1 MERLPRDAAA
11 AGRPPAAF
19 LFDLDGVLVRTVVLH
34 GAASRAACAAR
45 GLDLPW
51 DFPRYCV
58 AAHYGPARLQE
69 ELRRELPAL
78 FADGLTWEAFY
89 RDKSRR
95 YLELLAGG
103 EVELQPGS
111 AAVLEHLAAAGTPR
125 AIATNSTR
133 EQTLLLRDRLPV
145 LGTVEHWVTREDY
158 AGGKPAPDAYRE
170 ALRRL
175 GDPAPAACLGFED
188 TPRGLQALAGAGV
201 PEVLVTT
208 ITYPDLG
215 GVVPR
220 LAIPSLAAL
229 PAALLP

>member
-1 MERLPRDAAA
+1 MSTNSPR
-11 AGRPPAAF
+11 PAAW
-19 LFDLDGVLVRTVVLH
+19 LFDLDGVLVRSEELH
-34 GAASRAACAAR
+34 GAAYRAACAAR
-45 GLDLPW
+45 GLELPW

-58 AAHYGPARLQE
+58 AAHYGPERLQE

-78 FADGLTWEAFY
+78 FTGGLTWEAFY

-103 EVELQPGS
+103 EVELQPGA
-111 AAVLEHLAAAGTPR
+111 AAVLERLAAAAAPR

-133 EQTLLLRDRLPV
+133 EQTLLLREHHPV
-145 LGTVEHWVTREDY
+145 LRTVEHWVTREDY

-175 GDPAPAACLGFED
+175 GDPDPAECLGFED

-201 PEVLVTT
+201 PAVLVTT
-208 ITYPDLG
+208 IAYPDLG
-215 GVVPR
+215 GVVPA
-220 LAIPSLAAL
+220 LAIPDLAAL
-229 PAALLP
+229 PPALLP